1 MQLHY
6 LEFDFSDEESGRGSF
21 DAMASVLPERLPPL
35 LAEIGA
41 VLRWASATFGAP
53 APLEDDGEW
62 DYDVQ
67 AVAEPATALQVSCDA
82 AAGRVELSP
91 AIAGA
96 ERTTLTLTL
105 GGSPAFCEAF
115 RQAFRPSD

>member
-1 MQLHY
+1 MQLNY

-21 DAMASVLPERLPPL
+21 DAMASVLPERLPAL

-41 VLRWASATFGAP
+41 VLRWATETFGPA
-53 APLEDDGEW
+53 APLEDEGEW

-67 AVAEPATALQVSCDA
+67 AVAEPATPLKVSCDA
-82 AAGRVELSP
+82 ASGAIELSP
-91 AIAGA
+91 LGAG
-96 ERTTLTLTL
+96 ETRTTLTLTL

-115 RQAFRPSD
+115 RLAIRSSD